1 MVPSGNLHI
10 GNYFGAIRQWLELQ
24 NAGEYRNIFCVVDE
38 HALTTQQ
45 DPAKLRSKILEV
57 FTLYLALGLDPKNQ
71 LSLCNPVFPNIA
83 SLAGF

>member
-38 HALTTQQ
+38 HALTTPQ
-45 DPAKLRSKILEV
+45 DPAKLRSKFWKFLRFIWR
-57 FTLYLALGLDPKNQ
+57 LGLIRKINY
-71 LSLCNPVFPNIA
+71 LCAIQCFRT
-83 SLAGF
+83 